1 MRAVIILAVATMG
14 LLSACDNYTPRSKA
28 AVYDPA
34 RGELVMPYPC
44 PDWSQSQTQ
53 NYKNQ
58 PHSNFGCAT
67 HTNTAAQ
74 LENPRDLFE
83 GHGDARPDTGITTGV
98 IEQYRAGKLP
108 LPLTPT
114 QTGSGGS

>member
-1 MRAVIILAVATMG
+1 MRAVAIMGIVAMG
-14 LLSACDNYTPRSKA
+14 ALGACDNYTPRSKA
-28 AVYDPA
+28 AVYDPV

-53 NYKNQ
+53 NYKNAV
-58 PHSNFGCAT
+58 HSNFGCAT
-67 HTNTAAQ
+67 HTNAAAQ
-74 LENPRDLFE
+74 LAEPSDLFE

-108 LPLTPT
+108 LPLTPI
-114 QTGSGGS
+114 QTGGGGS